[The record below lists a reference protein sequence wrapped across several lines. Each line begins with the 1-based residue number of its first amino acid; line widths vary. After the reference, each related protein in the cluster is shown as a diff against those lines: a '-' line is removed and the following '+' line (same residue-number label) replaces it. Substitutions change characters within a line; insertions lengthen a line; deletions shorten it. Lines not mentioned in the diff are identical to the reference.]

1 MLRAVSKSLQK
12 ICDENELKR
21 FWDIYKAGDHPIAI
35 YNVRIESNEDKSGRT
50 VIDQLKPDAVNH
62 KHTIL
67 FGNLIVPDSIRDIMI
82 GQETSLVL
90 VIDEFY
96 ENILMFESDIFS
108 GFKIDLTQG
117 EYFVYVF
124 IVDSGANN
132 ILDAEIFG
140 IGFPKKEDTVKLGH
154 DSAIIEN
161 SDQLNGIVNTSPI
174 EVTGELPIYLEML
187 VIDTDR
193 ATFLPTTLR
202 SLISKSN

>member
-35 YNVRIESNEDKSGRT
+35 YNVKIESNEVKSGRT
-50 VIDQLKPDAVNH
+50 VIHQMKQVEFNLH
-62 KHTIL
+62 YTTL
-67 FGNLIVPDSIRDIMI
+67 FGSLIVPDSIRDIMI
-82 GQETSLVL
+82 GQETSLVF
-90 VIDEFY
+90 VVDEYY

-108 GFKIDLTQG
+108 GFKIELPLG
-117 EYFVYVF
+117 NYSVYGF

-140 IGFPKKEDTVKLGH
+140 IGFPKKDETTELGLE
-154 DSAIIEN
+154 SPIIEN
-161 SDQLNGIVNTSPI
+161 SDQLYEIVNTSPI
-174 EVTGELPIYLEML
+174 EVAGELPIYLEML

-202 SLISKSN
+202 SLITKPA